1 MGVVNNNNR
10 LQTNPAN
17 PNKTISRLDK
27 DGVGGVGVM
36 MNAKSGVRPSSAN
49 LN

>member
-27 DGVGGVGVM
+27 DEGGFEVM
-36 MNAKSGVRPSSAN
+36 MNAKSLVRPSSAN
-49 LN
+49 LD

>member
-17 PNKTISRLDK
+17 PNKTISRVDK
-27 DGVGGVGVM
+27 DGVGVM